1 MNEVFAQIAA
11 DQPHRIILYRAKPA
25 SRFGKIV
32 ISRKPEFYQLEK
44 FTATQTFHENIAPEA
59 LAETLAGL
67 FGCDFAQLDAEG
79 RDFHW
84 SLRET
89 KAGPPALKRR
99 RTPAAVPP
107 PAAHDRQK
115 RYLLPDGVA
124 IAPLIDLG
132 VLDASGRVVPSMY
145 DKYRQINR
153 FLEFVEDTVKKRTP
167 DGKLRVVDFGCGKS
181 YLTFVLYYYLV
192 EVRKFDTEITGL
204 DLKVE
209 VVADCNRL
217 AAKYGYRNLRFLV
230 GNIADYDDGE
240 AAPDMMITLHACDT
254 ATDYALFHA
263 IRMNCAV
270 ILSVPCCQ
278 HELNQQIHSDRF
290 ELLTRYGIVKERVAA
305 LMTDSLRA
313 AFLESRGYRVQL
325 LEFVELAHTPKNL
338 LIRAEKIASPDPA
351 VCANA
356 SRMAGAL
363 MKEFDLAPTLHR
375 LLAEH

>member
-1 MNEVFAQIAA
+1 MIS
-11 DQPHRIILYRAKPA
+11 PKPD
-25 SRFGKIV
+25 G
-32 ISRKPEFYQLEK
+32 YQLEK
-44 FTATQTFHENIAPEA
+44 FTATQTFHENIATEA
-59 LAETLAGL
+59 LAAMLAEL
-67 FGCDFAQLDAEG
+67 FGRDFAQLDAEG

-89 KAGPPALKRR
+89 GDGAPALKRR
-99 RTPAAVPP
+99 RRAAAAPPP
-107 PAAHDRQK
+107 PAAHNRQK

-124 IAPLIDLG
+124 IAPLVDLG
-132 VLDASGRVVPSMY
+132 VLDAAGRVVPSKY

-153 FLEFVEDTVKKRTP
+153 FLEFVEDTVKTRQSG
-167 DGKLRVVDFGCGKS
+167 DKLRVVDFGCGKS

-192 EVRKFDTEITGL
+192 EVRKFDAEITGL
-204 DLKVE
+204 DLKTE
-209 VVADCNRL
+209 VVANCNQL
-217 AAKYGYRNLRFLV
+217 AAKYGYRNLRFQV
-230 GNIADYDDGE
+230 GNIADYDDGQ
-240 AAPDMMITLHACDT
+240 AAPEMMITLHACDT

-338 LIRAEKIASPDPA
+338 LIRAEKIADPNPA
-351 VCANA
+351 ACANA
-356 SRMAGAL
+356 GRMADAL
-363 MKEFDLAPTLHR
+363 MTEFELAPTLHR
-375 LLAEH
+375 LLAEL